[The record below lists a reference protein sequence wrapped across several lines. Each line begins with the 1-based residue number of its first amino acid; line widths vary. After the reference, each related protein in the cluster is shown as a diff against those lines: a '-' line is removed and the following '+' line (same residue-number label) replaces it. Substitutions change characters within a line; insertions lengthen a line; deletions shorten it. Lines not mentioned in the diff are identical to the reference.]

1 MKNIVKRLLEQ
12 GKSIKEISKE
22 LGMKPE
28 EVFRL
33 SDLSKEHFL
42 KLMASRAESYSKEL
56 YLRKV

>member
-1 MKNIVKRLLEQ
+1 MKNIVKKLLAQ
-12 GKSIKEISKE
+12 GKSIKEIGKE

-42 KLMASRAESYSKEL
+42 KLMASRSEGYSREI
-56 YLRKV
+56 YLRKM

>member
-1 MKNIVKRLLEQ
+1 
-12 GKSIKEISKE
+12 
-22 LGMKPE
+22 MKPE

-42 KLMASRAESYSKEL
+42 KLMASRAEGYSKEL